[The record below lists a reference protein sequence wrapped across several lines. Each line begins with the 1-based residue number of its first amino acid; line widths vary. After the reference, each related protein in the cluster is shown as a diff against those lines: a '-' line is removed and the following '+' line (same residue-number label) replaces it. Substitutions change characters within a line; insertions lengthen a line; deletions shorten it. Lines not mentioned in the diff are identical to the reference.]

1 MPKRWCIGCGDLF
14 DLDLTGTL
22 RCPACQA
29 TATAKR
35 QARPNTTRRGYGG
48 AHQKLRAKLL
58 AEFAVSP
65 SPPRQTPS
73 SGMWMLTAA
82 GTADSNTPA
91 ATKPPADG
99 DVSAGHA
106 ACTRVFGGGSP
117 HDPHTRHHFP
127 VVPLAIQGSR
137 STVTGGD
144 YAPDEEASRS
154 GC

>member
-58 AEFAVSP
+58 AEFVPGQLCARCRKP
-65 SPPRQTPS
+65 IT
-73 SGMWMLTAA
+73 TK
-82 GTADSNTPA
+82 ADA
-91 ATKPPADG
+91 QLGHVDADRSRYRG
-99 DVSAGHA
+99 LE
-106 ACTRVFGGGSP
+106 
-117 HDPHTRHHFP
+117 HTRCN
-127 VVPLAIQGSR
+127 
-137 STVTGGD
+137 
-144 YAPDEEASRS
+144 EATS
-154 GC
+154 GR